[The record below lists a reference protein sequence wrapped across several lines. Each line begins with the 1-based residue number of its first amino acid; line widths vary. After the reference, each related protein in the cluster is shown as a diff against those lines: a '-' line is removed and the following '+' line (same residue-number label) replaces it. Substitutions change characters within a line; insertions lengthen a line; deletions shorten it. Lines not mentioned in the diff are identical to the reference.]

1 MNATVIVIRAVGAV
15 RRGSSEERTERC
27 REYFK
32 RLFAHLQWADER
44 TLRSIADSEHLPAHA
59 LELFAHV
66 LAAEHV
72 WLSRIGAAAPRMP
85 VWPTL
90 SIAECDALMHE
101 NHAAYTQFLGE
112 MSDDDLAHATA
123 YRNSAGREFTSTVE
137 EMLTQVAMHGS
148 YHRGQIAALVRAAG
162 DEPQATDYIAF
173 ARGAPSATR
182 GIEGGAPR

>member
-1 MNATVIVIRAVGAV
+1 M
-15 RRGSSEERTERC
+15 

-32 RLFAHLQWADER
+32 RLFAHLQWADAR
-44 TLRSIADSEHLPAHA
+44 TLRSIVDSQHLPAHA

-66 LAAEHV
+66 VAAEHV
-72 WLSRIGAAAPRMP
+72 WLSRLAGVASRLP

-101 NHAAYTQFLGE
+101 NHAAYTQFLDELG
-112 MSDDDLAHATA
+112 DDDLAHSVA
-123 YRNSAGREFTSTVE
+123 YRNSAGREFTSTIE
-137 EMLTQVAMHGS
+137 EMLTQVATHGI

-162 DEPQATDYIAF
+162 DEPQPTDYIAF

-182 GIEGGAPR
+182 GGQDPASR

>member
-1 MNATVIVIRAVGAV
+1 M
-15 RRGSSEERTERC
+15 

-32 RLFAHLQWADER
+32 RLIAHLQWADAR
-44 TLRSIADSEHLPAHA
+44 TLRSIVDSEHLPARA

-66 LAAEHV
+66 VAAEHV
-72 WLSRIGAAAPRMP
+72 WLSRVRGDTPHVP

-101 NHAAYTQFLGE
+101 NHEAYTQF
-112 MSDDDLAHATA
+112 MDDLTDERLAQSVP

-137 EMLTQVAMHGS
+137 EMLTQAATHGC

-162 DEPQATDYIAF
+162 DEPQPTDFIAF
-173 ARGAPSATR
+173 ARGAPAATR
-182 GIEGGAPR
+182 GNP

>member
-1 MNATVIVIRAVGAV
+1 M
-15 RRGSSEERTERC
+15 

-32 RLFAHLQWADER
+32 RLIAHLQWADAR
-44 TLRSIADSEHLPAHA
+44 TLRSIVDSEHLPARA

-66 LAAEHV
+66 VAAEHV
-72 WLSRIGAAAPRMP
+72 WLSRIRGDPPHLP

-101 NHAAYTQFLGE
+101 NHEAYAQYMDEITDE
-112 MSDDDLAHATA
+112 RLAQSVP

-137 EMLTQVAMHGS
+137 EMLTQVATHGC

-162 DEPQATDYIAF
+162 DEPQPTDFIAF
-173 ARGAPSATR
+173 ARGAPAATR
-182 GIEGGAPR
+182 GNP